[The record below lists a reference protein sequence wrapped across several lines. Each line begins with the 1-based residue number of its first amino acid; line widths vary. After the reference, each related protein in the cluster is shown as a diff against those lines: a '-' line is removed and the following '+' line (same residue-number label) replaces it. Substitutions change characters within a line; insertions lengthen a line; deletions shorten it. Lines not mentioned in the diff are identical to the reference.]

1 MNVHLLRRLG
11 PDGIAS
17 AFAKSPA
24 ALPRVCNM
32 SLFNAFQGGG
42 VAVVVAAVLTISGCG
57 HAGGPPPGGYPPP
70 AVTVVTLKREQ
81 VSLTRDLPGRVSAF
95 LVAEVRPQVSGIVKK
110 RLFTEGSMVKAGQP
124 LYEIDDSIY
133 RAQYNSAQATLQKAK
148 ATQEAARQTASR
160 AAEMVKIDAVSA
172 QDNDNAIAGLR
183 QAEADVA
190 AAQAAVDSS
199 AVNLAYAH
207 IVAPITGHIGKSSV
221 TQGALVTAEQ
231 TTALATVQQ
240 LDPIYVDVNQSSG
253 EWLQLKQEIDAGRV
267 QAGAAGAPTKISLE
281 NGTTY
286 AEEGKLQFTDVTV
299 DPTTGNFLLRVIV
312 PNPNQVLMPG
322 MYVRAVV
329 GEGTMPE
336 GLLAPQ
342 RGVTRDPR
350 GGATALV
357 VDKDNK
363 VEMRTVTVS
372 RTIGDQWLVDSG
384 LSSGD
389 RVIVEGVQKVK
400 PGMPVKPVEQTPAL
414 AGDGADAG
422 SGTTKVQSTVGA
434 GAASTVGQ

>member
-1 MNVHLLRRLG
+1 
-11 PDGIAS
+11 
-17 AFAKSPA
+17 
-24 ALPRVCNM
+24 M